1 MLHCA
6 GFMYVQNAAPDGPAT
21 WAFRFIGEIT
31 TRMMDDVPFMMSLG
45 KMPSERDHL
54 CLTFDQAF
62 PVGDKIRFAHP
73 LPRDAYRAK
82 LAQLHLPNMD
92 YPWAEALGGR
102 LLPNDTGTFTQ
113 AFLAQ
118 LRDDCPSCPWWNEHR
133 PLLPGG
139 DMKGDITPNM

>member
-1 MLHCA
+1 
-6 GFMYVQNAAPDGPAT
+6 
-21 WAFRFIGEIT
+21 
-31 TRMMDDVPFMMSLG
+31 
-45 KMPSERDHL
+45 
-54 CLTFDQAF
+54 
-62 PVGDKIRFAHP
+62 
-73 LPRDAYRAK
+73 
-82 LAQLHLPNMD
+82 MD